1 MVVLVP
7 VHEHT
12 VNLTALYR
20 IERKKIDYRLFT
32 CLLKYSFSSLEI
44 IEAGDDTEVKL
55 YSHVSLYL

>member
-1 MVVLVP
+1 MVVPVP

-20 IERKKIDYRLFT
+20 IEKKIDYRLFT

-55 YSHVSLYL
+55 YSYVSLYL